1 MARLPARARH
11 RLRGIAAAVSGPSG
25 AAAGEALDLFGREIP
40 ARPDETPVPPLEGAA
55 LADFHRL
62 RDEPLEMPPPPEGV
76 ANMAAQLDA
85 DGFLHLPG
93 CLNPELRQELLE
105 LSYWTMKNPR
115 NDEYY
120 KDGQPAAEILAA
132 LAPGEDPT
140 VENAPPGTGWHVKN
154 AWNRR
159 PEYLKYAD
167 MDPTCAICEI
177 LLGADCHLIGMTSWI
192 TGPGRTDQGLHNDY
206 LPFEVPSE
214 KLRTGQVK
222 MPVFL
227 ITAHY
232 YLDDMFEELGP
243 TKFIKGSHVAG
254 RRPAG
259 GENHFEG
266 MPAQSLHVKAGD
278 CVMFRSDVWH
288 RGSRNLSNSTRHIL
302 QVRALSPP
310 RPPLYCV
317 QTLPVPCTC
326 LPVLVLSDTMVHAPL
341 SVSLSPRCTTASAT
355 RTRGSRRISTVA
367 QTLSSSTYSVEYP
380 RLQKNCVE

>member
-1 MARLPARARH
+1 M
-11 RLRGIAAAVSGPSG
+11 
-25 AAAGEALDLFGREIP
+25 
-40 ARPDETPVPPLEGAA
+40 
-55 LADFHRL
+55 
-62 RDEPLEMPPPPEGV
+62 
-76 ANMAAQLDA
+76 
-85 DGFLHLPG
+85 
-93 CLNPELRQELLE
+93 
-105 LSYWTMKNPR
+105 
-115 NDEYY
+115 
-120 KDGQPAAEILAA
+120 
-132 LAPGEDPT
+132 
-140 VENAPPGTGWHVKN
+140 
-154 AWNRR
+154 
-159 PEYLKYAD
+159 KYAD

-355 RTRGSRRISTVA
+355 RTRGSRRISTGA

-380 RLQKNCVE
+380 GLQKTT